1 MRANAAPVVTTRSA
15 IAIEDTPLV
24 FTIASLLAN
33 ASDADDNALSLVFA
47 GATSGARVVIDRA
60 AGTVTYTPKLNATG
74 SDRLLY
80 GVSDGKVTTNGV
92 IDLTI
97 SPVNDAPVARTENL
111 VMRPAGPITLS
122 AAALLANDTDVE
134 GSALSIVGVT
144 PVINGT
150 VSFNAATGEILF
162 VRRSSAAPHR
172 SPTRSAMAKSKV
184 SGRSGSLSI
193 VLPISLR
200 PRLTHPAIS
209 RWLSCS
215 PMIRRSRRNAER
227 GARRGC
233 RERHTAELDLV
244 NGRVRFIPTSGFT
257 GTASFRYVTSEGGN
271 EATSTVSVLVASV
284 SGPIV
289 VQDNIP
295 P

>member
-1 MRANAAPVVTTRSA
+1 MVRANAAPVVTTRSA

-97 SPVNDAPVARTENL
+97 SPVNERTRCSDRESCHAPCGPDHAFGRGT
-111 VMRPAGPITLS
+111 AGKRYGRW
-122 AAALLANDTDVE
+122 

-150 VSFNAATGEILF
+150 VSFNAATGEICSF
-162 VRRSSAAPHR
+162 DGRQRRASFTYTVSDGEKQSVGQVWFFIDSAADLFATEIDTPR
-172 SPTRSAMAKSKV
+172 DIPL
-184 SGRSGSLSI
+184 GS
-193 VLPISLR
+193 V
-200 PRLTHPAIS
+200 
-209 RWLSCS
+209 
-215 PMIRRSRRNAER
+215 
-227 GARRGC
+227 AR
-233 RERHTAELDLV
+233 
-244 NGRVRFIPTSGFT
+244 
-257 GTASFRYVTSEGGN
+257 
-271 EATSTVSVLVASV
+271 
-284 SGPIV
+284 
-289 VQDNIP
+289 Q
-295 P
+295 